1 LNKQLY
7 ESIRYP
13 DEAFPYIMYTH
24 TNMGSTPKGRGV
36 NDLHWHEE
44 LQITLVTKGKLTIQ
58 INGIDHRLD
67 AGQAIFIN
75 KSVLHIVTHL
85 TYDGEYV
92 SFNFPEK
99 LLAFYSD
106 SAMEKS
112 YVLPFTNS
120 YLLSLEIK
128 GREEWQEQILQ
139 ILWQMKKEF
148 EMKNSWGWQYEVSI
162 KTVQLWLILIS
173 NLSLSSEESTKHS
186 RLQQERLQLMLS
198 FIHQNYTDNIALN
211 EIADAA
217 HLSVSECTRSFKKS
231 IHMTPYNYLI
241 KYRIKRSCD
250 LLAATEYTITEIAQ
264 RVGFNH
270 VNHFIQ
276 SFKKHQHITPK
287 EFRTNRN
294 EQTTSKNF

>member
-1 LNKQLY
+1 MNKQLY
-7 ESIRYP
+7 EAIQFP

-24 TNMGSTPKGRGV
+24 TNHGSVPLGRGV

-44 LQITLVTKGKLTIQ
+44 LQMTLVTKGKLTIQ
-58 INGIDHRLD
+58 INGIDYDLR

-75 KSVLHIVTHL
+75 KSVLHIVTRLSH
-85 TYDGEYV
+85 DGEYV

-106 SAMEKS
+106 SAMERN
-112 YVLPFTNS
+112 YVLPYTNS

-128 GREEWQEQILQ
+128 GDAAWENEILQ
-139 ILWQMKKEF
+139 ILNDMKKEF
-148 EMKNSWGWQYEVSI
+148 EWKKNWGWQYEISI
-162 KTVQLWLILIS
+162 KTVKLWLILIS
-173 NLSLSSEESTKHS
+173 NISLPSEEASKHS

-198 FIHQNYTDNIALN
+198 FIHQNYTNHITLK

-217 HLSVSECTRSFKKS
+217 HLSVSECTRGFKKS
-231 IHMTPYNYLI
+231 IHITPYDYLI
-241 KYRIKRSCD
+241 KYRIKKSYE
-250 LLAATEYTITEIAQ
+250 LLASTEYAITEIAR

-276 SFKKHQHITPK
+276 SFKKHRNLTPK
-287 EFRTNRN
+287 EFR
-294 EQTTSKNF
+294 SSSSSIV